1 MKNNIIAL
9 ILSASVLVVSCDL
22 AEQPKAKA
30 GRDMIFGSETGLLT
44 YTNGFYEYLPDYD
57 NAHKQNITMDNAAKN
72 ATGTYEWAH
81 TLPTPP
87 HHGVG
92 AASAM

>member
-30 GRDMIFGSETGLLT
+30 GRDMIFGSKPV
-44 YTNGFYEYLPDYD
+44 F
-57 NAHKQNITMDNAAKN
+57 
-72 ATGTYEWAH
+72 
-81 TLPTPP
+81 
-87 HHGVG
+87 
-92 AASAM
+92 